1 MRTRLVFLSV
11 LVLVATCAACTADV
25 PQMINYQ
32 GKLLQ
37 PSGAPVPD
45 GGYNMQFAIYDVPT
59 GSVALW
65 FDNYSGVQVKNGLF
79 SVLLGSAKPI
89 TETVFASADRYFGL
103 TVGADPEMVP
113 RQKIASVAFAQVAK
127 TVVDASITT
136 VKIADQAVTT
146 AKIADGAI
154 TAEKLVPGAAIPAG
168 VIVMWSGSVASIPSG
183 WALCDGGNGAPD
195 LRAKFIIGTST
206 DYAIGATGG
215 LATISLAHSHTTND
229 HVHNANHNHGC
240 DAAGDHQHSGTTNGG
255 NWRSDWSSDLPYQ
268 QPQVGYGPPT
278 HSHDFTTNGGGSH
291 AHGIQYNNFNT
302 GGASDRGTN
311 SQLSASTSI
320 LPPYYA
326 LAFIM
331 KLP

>member
-1 MRTRLVFLSV
+1 MRTRLAFLSV
-11 LVLVATCAACTADV
+11 LVLVAACAVCVADV

-59 GSVALW
+59 GGVALW
-65 FDNYSGVQVKNGLF
+65 FDNYSSVQVKNGLF

-89 TETVFASADRYFGL
+89 TETVFASSDRYFGL

-127 TVVDASITT
+127 TVVDASITAT
-136 VKIADQAVTT
+136 KIADTAITTAKIADQAVTT

-154 TAEKLVPGAAIPAG
+154 TAQKLVPGAAIPSG
-168 VIVMWSGSVASIPSG
+168 VIVMWSGSTTSVPSG
-183 WALCDGGNGAPD
+183 WALCDGTNGTPD
-195 LRAKFIIGTST
+195 LKDRFVVSVGPS
-206 DYAIGATGG
+206 YAVGAVGG
-215 LATISLAHSHTTND
+215 VASVTLTAAQMPS
-229 HVHNANHNHGC
+229 HNHGVNDPGHSHPYYFWTLADGGC
-240 DAAGDHQHSGTTNGG
+240 CWAAGNSFHYELPSATTGASQTGISIQNA
-255 NWRSDWSSDLPYQ
+255 
-268 QPQVGYGPPT
+268 
-278 HSHDFTTNGGGSH
+278 GGGQ
-291 AHGIQYNNFNT
+291 AHEN
-302 GGASDRGTN
+302 R
-311 SQLSASTSI
+311 
-320 LPPYYA
+320 PPYYA